1 MAAQTNRR
9 PYPTL
14 MATALSAT
22 LMCPLT
28 ISQDAR
34 EGYDQEQASKVDS
47 ISWVQGDFENAL
59 DRAWDGPTAT
69 RRAGSGVLVQLVH
82 PWAHPAFVDLM
93 QIDVAASLE
102 DIRQLLNCEC
112 AASLAGPSK

>member
-1 MAAQTNRR
+1 MAAHTNRR

-14 MATALSAT
+14 LAIALSAS

-28 ISQDAR
+28 IAQDAR
-34 EGYDQEQASKVDS
+34 KGHDQEQASRVDS

-59 DRAWDGPTAT
+59 DPAGDGPTAT
-69 RRAGSGVLVQLVH
+69 RRAGNGLLVQLVH

-102 DIRQLLNCEC
+102 DVRQLLNCEC
-112 AASLAGPSK
+112 AAGLAGPSI